1 MTGGNLSED
10 RCLLIAPLKPFG
22 AAGMEPA
29 AGWYMDGTGRIP
41 FDDNPLLLSLRIC
54 HRDGGQECL
63 SIRMQRVLVKL
74 IPLRYLHNLTEVHD
88 GDPIADVLYHPKVVS
103 NEKVGQPEFRL
114 EILEEIDDLRLNG
127 DI

>member
-54 HRDGGQECL
+54 HRDGG
-63 SIRMQRVLVKL
+63 
-74 IPLRYLHNLTEVHD
+74 HNLTEVHD

-127 DI
+127 DV